1 MNQKDNI
8 MKYIAFEGV
17 WGGGGQT
24 VQNVSKRT
32 AYLLT

>member
-1 MNQKDNI
+1 
-8 MKYIAFEGV
+8 MKYIEFEGA
-17 WGGGGQT
+17 WRGSGGGQT